1 METQLAALE
10 AALRYEVSAYQI
22 LVNRLP
28 FKLALIRKN
37 RVDQLEHL
45 TRQEE
50 ADLSRLVGFERE
62 RLESVKAILASL
74 PPGTEPSLAGILPH
88 LAPEWRARL
97 TPLGERLRELV
108 GALRDGHETCKIL
121 LKASL
126 EYVDFTMQLVSRTVA
141 NSQPLLYGGA
151 DEETPLHSPSL
162 LLDRRA

>member
-10 AALRYEVSAYQI
+10 AALRHEVAAYQG
-22 LVNRLP
+22 LLNRLP

-50 ADLSRLVGFERE
+50 ADLARLLGFERE
-62 RLESVKAILASL
+62 RNQSVQAILSAL
-74 PPGTEPSLAGILPH
+74 PAGTEPSLSGILPH
-88 LAPEWRARL
+88 LTPDWHSRL
-97 TPLGERLRELV
+97 APLGDRLREQV
-108 GALRDGHETCKIL
+108 GALREGHETCKIL

-126 EYVDFTMQLVSRTVA
+126 EYVDITMQLVSRTVA
-141 NSQPLLYGGA
+141 NAQPLMYGGA

>member
-10 AALRYEVSAYQI
+10 AALRHEVAAYQV

-50 ADLSRLVGFERE
+50 AELARLVGFERE
-62 RLESVKAILASL
+62 RIESVQAILAAL
-74 PPGTEPSLAGILPH
+74 PAGAEPSLVGILPH
-88 LAPEWRARL
+88 LSSEWRGRL
-97 TPLGERLRELV
+97 SPLGDRLRDLV
-108 GALRDGHETCKIL
+108 KAVREGHETCRVL

-126 EYVDFTMQLVSRTVA
+126 EYVDITMQLVSRTVA
-141 NSQPLLYGGA
+141 NAQPLMYGGA